1 MSDTSTKT
9 ITATFSTREAAD
21 LAVEHLVQK
30 LGVDRADIFVQ
41 TNGSDNSSGTEISGG
56 DAATMDEDARGDGSL
71 SSNIGVSA
79 DVAANQEESVQ
90 AALNELGATDVVAS

>member
-21 LAVEHLVQK
+21 LAIERLVQK

-41 TNGSDNSSGTEISGG
+41 TSGSHNSSGTKISGG
-56 DAATMDEDARGDGSL
+56 DAETVDEDAQGDGSL
-71 SSNIGVSA
+71 LSDIEVSA
-79 DVAANQEESVQ
+79 DVAADQEESVL
-90 AALNELGATDVVAS
+90 AAFNELGATDVVTS

>member
-30 LGVDRADIFVQ
+30 LGIDRADIFVQ
-41 TNGSDNSSGTEISGG
+41 TSGSENSSGTDISGG
-56 DAATMDEDARGDGSL
+56 DAATVDGDARGDGAL
-71 SSNIGVSA
+71 SSNIEVSA
-79 DVAANQEESVQ
+79 DVAADQEESVQ
-90 AALNELGATDVVAS
+90 AAFNELGATDVVTS

>member
-9 ITATFSTREAAD
+9 VTAAFSTREAAD

-41 TNGSDNSSGTEISGG
+41 TSGSINSSGTGISGG
-56 DAATMDEDARGDGSL
+56 DAATVDEEARGDGLLTSD
-71 SSNIGVSA
+71 IEVSA
-79 DVAANQEESVQ
+79 DVTTDQETRVRAAFD
-90 AALNELGATDVVAS
+90 ELGARDIAVN